1 MIKSIRKRLQAI
13 EHINKQPDAPD
24 LVFISWNGKEKCWIA
39 KEQYMKR
46 GLNEKIIPHRVKE
59 KIIRLN
65 DPSDYEPPEG
75 FKGNVYIEG
84 DME

>member
-1 MIKSIRKRLQAI
+1 MIKSIRKRLHAI

-24 LVFISWNGKEKCWIA
+24 LVFISWNEEEKSWIA

-46 GLNEKIIPHRVKE
+46 GLNEKIILHRVKE
-59 KIIRLN
+59 KLIPL
-65 DPSDYEPPEG
+65 DSPESYKPPEK
-75 FKGNVYIEG
+75 FKGNVYIER